1 VGKSLLKCGGESLN
15 SEEIVQNATN
25 ELKEDFRKN
34 RDCFFNEHDLHHVFF
49 CKLSQ
54 LGNLV
59 RPEYPTRRRFS
70 ADKEDS
76 KEYISGKHSFP
87 PRGENVPKRSRRG
100 HYDFAILDEEF
111 YSEFKGLNDR
121 FERLSSKNVDT
132 NLDQEGRKYV
142 DIVIEFKY
150 INGPCQREN
159 IEFSI
164 FKLKEAEEVRKKIFL
179 VFIRKEGMSPE
190 RYEKIINFLNRMK
203 EESKLEI
210 NMEIIEHD
218 DDRQVLF

>member
-1 VGKSLLKCGGESLN
+1 LN
-15 SEEIVQNATN
+15 SKQIIQKATG

-59 RPEYPTRRRFS
+59 RPEYPTRRRFF

-76 KEYISGKHSFP
+76 NEYIRGKHSFP
-87 PRGENVPKRSRRG
+87 PRGENVPKSSRRG
-100 HYDFAILDEEF
+100 HYDFAILDEDF
-111 YSEFKGLNDR
+111 YSEFKGLSDR

-132 NLDQEGRKYV
+132 NLDQKGRKYV
-142 DIVIEFKY
+142 DTAIEFKY
-150 INGPCQREN
+150 ITRPCQRET
-159 IEFSI
+159 IKFDI

-190 RYEKIINFLNRMK
+190 KYQKIINFLNRMK
-203 EESKLEI
+203 EESKDEI
-210 NMEIIEHD
+210 EMDIIEHD
-218 DDRQVLF
+218 DDRQVLFS

>member
-1 VGKSLLKCGGESLN
+1 MN
-15 SEEIVQNATN
+15 SEQKIVQNAIR
-25 ELKEDFRKN
+25 ELKEDFRNN

-59 RPEYPTRRRFS
+59 RPEYPTRRRFF

-76 KEYISGKHSFP
+76 NEYIRGKHSFP
-87 PRGENVPKRSRRG
+87 PRGENVPKSSRRG
-100 HYDFAILDEEF
+100 HYDFAILGEDF
-111 YSEFKGLNDR
+111 YLEFKGLSDR

-142 DIVIEFKY
+142 DIAIEFKY
-150 INGPCQREN
+150 ITGPCQRDT

-179 VFIRKEGMSPE
+179 VFIKKGGMSPE
-190 RYEKIINFLNRMK
+190 RYEKIINFLNRVK
-203 EESKLEI
+203 EESKDEI
-210 NMEIIEHD
+210 EMDIIEHD
-218 DDRQVLF
+218 DDRQVLFS

>member
-1 VGKSLLKCGGESLN
+1 LN
-15 SEEIVQNATN
+15 LEEIVQNDIG

-34 RDCFFNEHDLHHVFF
+34 KNCFFNEHDLHHVFF

-54 LGNLV
+54 LGNVV
-59 RPEYPTRRRFS
+59 RPEYPTRRRFFT
-70 ADKEDS
+70 DKEDS
-76 KEYISGKHSFP
+76 LEYINGKHSFP

-100 HYDFAILDEEF
+100 HYDFAILSEDF
-111 YSEFKGLNDR
+111 YSEFKGLSDR
-121 FERLSSKNVDT
+121 FERLSSKNIDT

-142 DIVIEFKY
+142 DIAIEFKY
-150 INGPCQREN
+150 ITGQCQRDN

-179 VFIRKEGMSPE
+179 VFIRKEGISPE

-203 EESKLEI
+203 EESKGEI
-210 NMEIIEHD
+210 DMEIIKHD
-218 DDRQVLF
+218 DDRQVLFS